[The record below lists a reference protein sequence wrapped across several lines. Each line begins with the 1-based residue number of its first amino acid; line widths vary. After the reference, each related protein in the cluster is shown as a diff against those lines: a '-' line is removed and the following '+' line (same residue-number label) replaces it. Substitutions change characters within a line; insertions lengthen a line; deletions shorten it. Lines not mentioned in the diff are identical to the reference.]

1 MEISQEKQIFEQFQ
15 KASKILVVLPAKLNS
30 DLVASSL
37 ALKLFL
43 KKLQKE
49 AEVVSAGQIAPEH
62 DFLPEIKEIKTEIK
76 GAKSLVVE
84 VNTVQKKLEELSYQV
99 LENKLHIYLKSKNE
113 SFAPEDVS
121 FLTDKFPVDLI
132 VTLGCRSLE
141 DAGKIF
147 TDNAELFYATPK
159 INIDNKTGNEY
170 FGVVNLVE
178 LSSSS
183 VSELLVLLFE
193 KYEQQLIDEDI
204 ATCLLAGIITKTNS
218 FQHSH
223 TTPQAFL
230 KASQLVALGGR
241 QQEIIKALYKT
252 KPLGLLKLWGRALA
266 RLKVL
271 ENNTAAYSVL
281 TPNDFEKTESTA
293 DLAPLALKELLQNVS
308 GYDMLGLLSQAVVGG
323 QVTAWFALHV
333 ETQTETFLK
342 HLGEPVQVLDMQTE
356 PYKLYEFVL
365 PNLTLTEAENKLLHS
380 VLGL

>member
-1 MEISQEKQIFEQFQ
+1 METSQEKQIFDQFQ
-15 KASKILVVLPAKLNS
+15 RATKILVVLPASLNS
-30 DLVASSL
+30 DLVASGL

-43 KKLQKE
+43 KKMQKE
-49 AEVVSAGQIAPEH
+49 VEVVSSGPVLLEYG
-62 DFLPEIKEIKTEIK
+62 FLPEVKEVKSEIKN
-76 GAKSLVVE
+76 AKSLVVE
-84 VNTVQKKLEELSYQV
+84 VNTTEKKLEELSYQV
-99 LENKLHIYLKSKNE
+99 LDNKLHIYLKSKNE
-113 SFAPEDVS
+113 SFVPQDVT

-141 DAGKIF
+141 NIGKVF
-147 TDNAELFYATPK
+147 LDNTELFYATPK

-170 FGVVNLVE
+170 FGAVNFVE
-178 LSSSS
+178 ISVSSL
-183 VSELLVLLFE
+183 SELLVLLFE

-204 ATCLLAGIITKTNS
+204 ATCLLTGIITKTNS

-266 RLKVL
+266 RLKVM
-271 ENNTAAYSVL
+271 ESKKVAYSVL
-281 TPNDFEKTESTA
+281 TPNDFEKTESTEE
-293 DLAPLALKELLQNVS
+293 LAPLALKELLQNVS
-308 GYDMLGLLSQAVVGG
+308 GYEVLGLLTQAAVNG

-333 ETQTETFLK
+333 EAQTEAFIK
-342 HLGEPVQVLDMQTE
+342 HLGEPVQILDMPAE

-365 PNLTLTEAENKLLHS
+365 SNTTLTEAENKLLHS

>member
-1 MEISQEKQIFEQFQ
+1 METLQEKEIFEQFQ
-15 KASKILVVLPAKLNS
+15 KATKIMVVLPTRLNS
-30 DLVASSL
+30 DLVASGL
-37 ALKLFL
+37 ALRLFL
-43 KKLQKE
+43 KKMQKE
-49 AEVVSAGQIAPEH
+49 VEIISSGTIVSEYA
-62 DFLPEIKEIKTEIK
+62 FLPEIKEIKNEIK
-76 GAKSLVVE
+76 NSKSLVVE
-84 VNTVQKKLEELSYQV
+84 LKTIQKKLAELSYQV
-99 LENKLHIYLKSKNE
+99 LNDKVQIFLESSNE
-113 SFAPEDVS
+113 SFAPEDIS

-141 DAGKIF
+141 DLGKAF
-147 TDNAELFYATPK
+147 LDNADLFYATPK
-159 INIDNKTGNEY
+159 INIDNKSGNEY
-170 FGVVNLVE
+170 FGAVNFVE
-178 LSSSS
+178 LSASS

-193 KYEQQLIDEDI
+193 KYEQQLIDEDM
-204 ATCLLAGIITKTNS
+204 ATCLLTGIITKTNS

-271 ENNTAAYSVL
+271 ENKTAAYSVL
-281 TPNDFEKTESTA
+281 TPNDFEKTESGPE
-293 DLAPLALKELLQNVS
+293 LVLLALKELLQNVS
-308 GYDMLGLLSQAVVGG
+308 GYEVLGLLSQATV
-323 QVTAWFALHV
+323 QSSVTAWFALHI
-333 ETQTETFLK
+333 ETPTEAFYK
-342 HLGEPVQVLDMQTE
+342 HLGEPVQVLDMQIE